1 MTVSL
6 IDQIRTVP
14 EIACRL
20 YLGAE
25 KVQTNGAYVV
35 RLDGEE
41 HKIPLE
47 IFNEADSIAQALKI
61 RERRVEYASDV
72 LKLRHDAEDLFLEN
86 ILGEKGLK
94 ILFVPAGL
102 GAGSFY
108 RSRLPAEFLGQGNFD
123 VLSHHTDCLDLSKA
137 LRYDV
142 ILIQLASLPIL
153 YDIAKSAQENGVRI
167 VYDIDDR
174 WDAIPDGIPG
184 KDMFEGETS
193 SNIEKM
199 IALADL
205 VTVSTA
211 PLRDYV
217 LTKGAKRV
225 KVIKNNVPTPI
236 LPSRSIGD
244 GEVFRIIWAGSSSHR
259 KDLEV
264 MAPALCRILAKG
276 EGKIRFICFGEKPPE
291 SLEGVHQYVDSIRFV
306 DFADYAQTLAEVGAD
321 LAIAP
326 LEKNDFNDCKSG
338 VKYLEYSTAGY
349 PGLYSPVGEYAYLRD
364 MGAPI
369 RTVEDGEWEKVIHD
383 QIYNVT
389 RKWLK
394 EEGEKARKWVKENR
408 CLAGSKAQ
416 EWFQAAQESLK

>member
-1 MTVSL
+1 MTISL
-6 IDQIRTVP
+6 IDQLRTVP

-25 KVQTNGAYVV
+25 KVQANGAYIV

-47 IFNEADSIAQALKI
+47 IFNECDKIAQTLKV

-72 LKLRHDAEDLFLEN
+72 LNLRHDAEDLFLEN
-86 ILGEKGLK
+86 ILGEKALK
-94 ILFVPAGL
+94 ILFVPAGH
-102 GAGSFY
+102 GAGRFY

-123 VLSHHTDCLDLSKA
+123 VLPHHTDCLDLSKA

-142 ILIQLASLPIL
+142 LLIQLAAVPLL
-153 YDIAKSAQENGVRI
+153 YEIAKAAQENGVRV

-184 KDMFEGETS
+184 KDMFETETVT
-193 SNIEKM
+193 NIEKM

-205 VTVSTA
+205 VTVSTE
-211 PLRDYV
+211 PLREFV

-225 KVIKNNVPTPI
+225 EVIKNNVPTPI
-236 LPSRSIGD
+236 LPSRATGD
-244 GEVFRIIWAGSSSHR
+244 GEVFRILWAGSPSHR
-259 KDLEV
+259 QDLEV
-264 MAPALCRILAKG
+264 MAPALCRVLAQGKG
-276 EGKIRFICFGEKPPE
+276 KVRFTCFGEKPPE
-291 SLEGVHQYVDSIRFV
+291 SLEGVFKYVDTIRFV

-321 LAIAP
+321 VAIAP
-326 LEKNDFNDCKSG
+326 LVDNDFNACKSG
-338 VKYLEYSTAGY
+338 VKFLEYATAGY

-364 MGAPI
+364 IGAPI
-369 RTVEDGEWEKVIHD
+369 RTVENGEWENVLND
-383 QIYNVT
+383 LIYNVT

-394 EEGEKARKWVKENR
+394 DEGEKAQKWVKSNR
-408 CLAGSKAQ
+408 CLAASKAK
-416 EWFQAAQESLK
+416 EWFQVAQEAIK